1 MALERIWLYPPLA
14 FARLGPSSVPCD
26 NYSWGENDLSPQGS
40 GKTTIVP
47 QETLDV
53 AEDGTVT
60 ARRPDCVIFKDK
72 EGFRPICPFFELH
85 GEWRDATGVAQ
96 GAINR
101 DRLKAWGLTAADV
114 KWRVV
119 VANLKPYHYTR
130 ERDDRIAASVTIRG
144 DDTRRRE
151 LPGRSRGDRPLVPV
165 GKAIPL
171 GSVRLTKMTEAFPEC
186 RLRFTPPKG
195 LVYAP
200 TKFNDRVE
208 EALKKKKDGRWRNSD
223 GSAFR
228 LPAEQLILNDEA
240 TWATWVPAV
249 KDYVTHRAHRDV
261 DLRTM
266 PVKLYAFDD
275 TTGDP
280 PESMGLVD
288 DVSDGFVQC
297 EIGDL
302 RAIAR
307 VVVAPPHFAP
317 DRRPMVSLADGLTDR
332 VARAE
337 VLDPGYLEREPD
349 TTNEIRDFLE
359 RACETQGLM
368 NLDLWNER
376 RISTNQGTAQRQSRR
391 IPDLETR
398 LFPRLP
404 SVEGRPLPLT
414 EFGRQRHRRMLSLE
428 VLEDRLREDPL
439 LLERLIRPPVTGDPF
454 FDQRMPAFMR
464 GSDSRPMH
472 ITRRQYDLLRAWA
485 HQLRPKLDK

>member
-85 GEWRDATGVAQ
+85 GEWRLGRRVHEGPITQDLLKTLGLVL
-96 GAINR
+96 GA
-101 DRLKAWGLTAADV
+101 V
-114 KWRVV
+114 KWKVV
-119 VANLKPYHYTR
+119 VANLKAYHHTR
-130 ERDDRIAASVTIRG
+130 ERDDRIMASVTIRG
-144 DDTRRRE
+144 DDTRRHE
-151 LPGRSRGDRPLVPV
+151 LPGRSRGDRPLVPA

-171 GSVRLTKMTEAFPEC
+171 GSVQVTKLTEAFPEC

-200 TKFNDRVE
+200 TKFNGRV
-208 EALKKKKDGRWRNSD
+208 KKVEWKNRKSRWRK
-223 GSAFR
+223 FR

-240 TWATWVPAV
+240 TWARWVPPV

-266 PVKLYAFDD
+266 PKETYAFGDSPDD
-275 TTGDP
+275 RK
-280 PESMGLVD
+280 SLGLVD

-332 VARAE
+332 VDRAE
-337 VLDPGYLEREPD
+337 VLNRRYLKREPD

-359 RACETQGLM
+359 RVCETQGLM
-368 NLDLWNER
+368 NLDLLNDR
-376 RISTNQGTAQRQSRR
+376 SIAANQRIAAAQARR
-391 IPDLETR
+391 IPGLETK

-414 EFGRQRHRRMLSLE
+414 ELGRQRHRRMLSLE
-428 VLEDRLREDPL
+428 VLEDRIREDPL

-454 FDQRMPAFMR
+454 YDQRMPAFII

-472 ITRRQYDLLRAWA
+472 VTRRQYDLLTAWA
-485 HQLRPKLDK
+485 RRLRAKLDAGK